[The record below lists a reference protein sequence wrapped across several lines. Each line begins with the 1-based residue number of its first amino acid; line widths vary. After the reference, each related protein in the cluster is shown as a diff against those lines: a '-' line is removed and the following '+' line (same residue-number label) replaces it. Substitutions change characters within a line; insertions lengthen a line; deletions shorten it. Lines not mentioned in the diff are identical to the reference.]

1 MKKLSRLDWLL
12 IVLICLTVFNIMIK
26 LVNNM
31 EISEA
36 RKKANQKWDNKNK
49 ARMKYLRYRS
59 YTKSFI
65 KQMATSE
72 DLRELKQLINERET
86 DK

>member
-1 MKKLSRLDWLL
+1 MA
-12 IVLICLTVFNIMIK
+12 
-26 LVNNM
+26 
-31 EISEA
+31 ISEA

-49 ARMKYLRYRS
+49 AKMKYLRYHS

-72 DLRELKQLINERET
+72 DLRELKQLISKRET